1 MKLMLAQNIRT
12 QRKAHSLTQENLA
25 EAIGVT
31 VGAVSKWENGTTSP
45 DLVTLMG
52 LADLFG
58 TSVDALLGYQLGGHT
73 VQSTVEELHTLQ
85 QKKECQAGQPLR

>member
-31 VGAVSKWENGTTSP
+31 VGAVSKWENGTSDPSTSN
-45 DLVTLMG
+45 LLALARLYG
-52 LADLFG
+52 L
-58 TSVDALLGYQLGGHT
+58 S
-73 VQSTVEELHTLQ
+73 VEELLAGT
-85 QKKECQAGQPLR
+85 EGQA